1 MAEGE
6 DEMRRHKN
14 IFCFTLFLMV
24 FIFSVSAYAQ
34 QPPASETAG
43 GVARQEQEIEAKKKL
58 EKKIESERPKPEG
71 TATEDILP
79 EDSGPRVLVN
89 TITVEGASLL
99 TNEEIKKIT
108 ADFEGKELSLKA
120 IQKIADLITDEYRL
134 KGYVTSR
141 AYIPPQTIKEGVLII
156 KVIEGKLGSVD
167 IRGNRYFKTS
177 LLERKLD
184 LESAGYFDYS
194 ALQNSLVYIN
204 EHPDRKARATL
215 VPGKEPGTTD
225 VVIDVEDRFPFHVSA
240 EYDNYG
246 SRYIGKDRYAL
257 VLEHNNLLGFDDK
270 AYFKLQYSEGFDL
283 KLQQGRY
290 SYPLS
295 QDVNIGAYFLRNS
308 IKLGEEFEDVDSRG
322 KAKIYGVFLN
332 SALITEP
339 DLDLRL
345 NLGFDYKSVK
355 NYLLGDQLSRD
366 EVRVAKAGLDLD
378 ANDAWGRNVI
388 TGEFDLG
395 IPDIMGGMENKD
407 PDSSR
412 DGAGGKF
419 NKWLF
424 NYYRLQSMPFE
435 TSLLWKNSAQYSTYN
450 LVASEEFQIG
460 GPASVRGYTPA
471 EYSGDRG
478 FYTSPELSIPW
489 YFISKDSRIPYTENS
504 KWYDALR
511 FVLFYDW
518 ATAKFN
524 TAQPGEKKSQTIRG
538 YGYGLRLNIKDNVS
552 FRVEVGYP
560 EGKTPSD
567 GDHAHPWVE
576 LILKY

>member
-1 MAEGE
+1 MKRVQLICIGL
-6 DEMRRHKN
+6 
-14 IFCFTLFLMV
+14 IFVVTVLFYS
-24 FIFSVSAYAQ
+24 FAYAQ
-34 QPPASETAG
+34 QPPASQTAG
-43 GVARQEQEIEAKKKL
+43 GMTRQEEEIQAKKKL
-58 EKKIESERPKPEG
+58 EKKIETQRPKQEG
-71 TATEDILP
+71 TATEAILP
-79 EDSGPRVLVN
+79 EDSGPKVQVN

-99 TNEEIKKIT
+99 TSQEIKNIT
-108 ADFEGKELSLKA
+108 ENYEGKQLSLKA
-120 IQKIADLITDEYRL
+120 IQKVADLITDEYRK

-141 AYIPPQTIKEGVLII
+141 AYIPPQTIKEGVLVI

-246 SRYIGKDRYAL
+246 SRYIGKNRYAL
-257 VLEHNNLLGFDDK
+257 VMEHNNLLGFDDK
-270 AYFKLQYSEGFDL
+270 AYLKFQYSDGAAL

-290 SYPLS
+290 SYPLR
-295 QDVNIGAYFLRNS
+295 QEVNIGAYFLRNTV
-308 IKLGEEFEDVDSRG
+308 KLGEEFKDLDSRG
-322 KAKIYGVFLN
+322 DASIYGVFLN
-332 SALITEP
+332 GALVNKP
-339 DLDLRL
+339 DMDLRL
-345 NLGFDYKSVK
+345 NLGFDYKSIK
-355 NYLLGDQLSRD
+355 NYLKGEMISRD
-366 EVRVAKAGLDLD
+366 EVRIAKAGLDLD
-378 ANDAWGRNVI
+378 TNDAWGRNI
-388 TGEFDLG
+388 LTGEFDLG
-395 IPDIMGGMENKD
+395 IPDIMGGMKDKD
-407 PDSSR
+407 PDASR

-424 NYYRLQSMPFE
+424 NYYRLQSLPFE
-435 TSLLWKNSAQYSTYN
+435 TSFLWKNSAQYSTYN

-460 GPASVRGYTPA
+460 GPVSVRGYPPA
-471 EYSGDRG
+471 EHSGDKG
-478 FYTSPELSIPW
+478 FYTSPEVSIPW
-489 YFISKDSRIPYTENS
+489 YFISKDAKIPYTENT

-518 ATAKFN
+518 ANTKFN
-524 TAQPGEKKSQTIRG
+524 SVQPGERKSQTLKG
-538 YGYGLRLNIKDNVS
+538 YGYGLRFNVKDNVS

-560 EGKTPSD
+560 DGKTPSD